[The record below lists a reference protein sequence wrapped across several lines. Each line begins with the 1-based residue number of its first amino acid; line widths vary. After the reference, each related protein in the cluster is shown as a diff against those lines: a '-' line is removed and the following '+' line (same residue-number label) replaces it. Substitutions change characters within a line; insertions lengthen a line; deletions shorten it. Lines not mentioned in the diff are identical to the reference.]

1 MRLVLDTN
9 VLVSAL
15 LTPAGPPSRVL
26 ELILTQ
32 RAQALVDE
40 RILAES
46 REVLGRQKLKLDPS
60 KVTIALDFF
69 DTYAEKVSA
78 AALDLLD
85 LPDPDDLPFL
95 EVSVGGRADALVTG
109 NARHFPD
116 TRGVLL
122 LSPRQLLERLRL
134 GLP

>member
-40 RILAES
+40 RILAEY

-78 AALDLLD
+78 ARSIFST
-85 LPDPDDLPFL
+85 FL
-95 EVSVGGRADALVTG
+95 IPTISPSSRCPLAAGRTHL
-109 NARHFPD
+109 
-116 TRGVLL
+116 
-122 LSPRQLLERLRL
+122 
-134 GLP
+134 